1 MNGRVFAA
9 TAALVT
15 AALGTPSQATAG
27 DLLAGVLAHNADLGI
42 TTCCSESGTVDVQF
56 GYRTLPIR
64 SLRRFGD
71 IRAHVLGEVNTA
83 GGTNFVAVGL
93 SYRFTFARDFY
104 VAPGLGAAIQD
115 GGTEQF
121 QARPDRLSLGS
132 RVLFE
137 PELTAGWH
145 ATDRLS
151 VEFHYNHLSHGQLAG
166 AQNPGVDNLGLRLA
180 YRVGS

>member
-1 MNGRVFAA
+1 MKRAA
-9 TAALVT
+9 AGLAALALL
-15 AALGTPSQATAG
+15 AAAAPAHAG
-27 DLLAGVLAHNADLGI
+27 DVFGGVLAHNADLGV
-42 TTCCSESGTVDVQF
+42 TTCCSEGGTYDVQF
-56 GYRTLPIR
+56 GYRTLAIR
-64 SLRRFGD
+64 PLLRLGD
-71 IRAHVLGEVNTA
+71 IRAHVFGEANTA
-83 GGTNFVAVGL
+83 GGTNFVAAGL
-93 SYRFTFARDFY
+93 SYRFSFARDFY

-137 PELTAGWH
+137 PELTVGWH

-166 AQNPGVDNLGLRLA
+166 PQNPGVDNIGLRLA
-180 YRVGS
+180 WRVG